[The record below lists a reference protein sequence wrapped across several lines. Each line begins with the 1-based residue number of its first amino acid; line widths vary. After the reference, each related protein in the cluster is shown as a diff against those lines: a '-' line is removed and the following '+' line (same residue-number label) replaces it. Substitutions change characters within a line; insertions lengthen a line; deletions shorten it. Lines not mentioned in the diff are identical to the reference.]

1 MPKLFRARLS
11 GAALASAALAIGL
24 FAPGTAIA
32 APPAGDPANGAKLY
46 AQCKICHS
54 TEAGKNG
61 LGPSLKGIVGR
72 KSATV
77 AGFNYSAAMKSANL
91 TWTKPTLTDY
101 LTAPMKKVPG
111 TKMAFAGIANEKN
124 RADVI
129 AYLGTLK

>member
-1 MPKLFRARLS
+1 MPKLPLAPLS
-11 GAALASAALAIGL
+11 GANLAFVAVTIGLLGSAAPASAA
-24 FAPGTAIA
+24 
-32 APPAGDPANGAKLY
+32 PAGDATNGAKLY

-61 LGPSLKGIVGR
+61 LGPSLRGIAGR

-77 AGFNYSAAMKSANL
+77 AGFNYSPAMKAAGLKWDNA
-91 TWTKPTLTDY
+91 TLTAY
-101 LTAPMKKVPG
+101 LTSPMKKVPG

-129 AYLGTLK
+129 AYLNSLK

>member
-1 MPKLFRARLS
+1 MPKLPRARLTS
-11 GAALASAALAIGL
+11 AALASIAVIVGL
-24 FAPGTAIA
+24 FGSVAPAIA
-32 APPAGDPANGAKLY
+32 APAGDAANGAKLY

-61 LGPSLKGIVGR
+61 LGPSLRGIVGR

-77 AGFNYSAAMKSANL
+77 PGFSYSPAMKTAALKWDNA
-91 TWTKPTLTDY
+91 TLTAY
-101 LTAPMKKVPG
+101 LTSPMKKVPG

-129 AYLGTLK
+129 AYLNTLK